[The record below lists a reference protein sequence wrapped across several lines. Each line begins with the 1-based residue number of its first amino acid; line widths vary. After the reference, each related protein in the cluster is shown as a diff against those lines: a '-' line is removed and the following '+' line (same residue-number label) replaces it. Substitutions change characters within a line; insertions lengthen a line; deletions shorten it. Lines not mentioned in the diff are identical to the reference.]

1 MPESSTSARIVF
13 TTAANSEEATRLGRT
28 LVEERLVACAT
39 LLPAIESI
47 YRWKGNIETSV
58 ESMLLL
64 KTNAAQLTALE
75 ARIQELHSY
84 ETPEFLALPVEA
96 GSRGYLEWMD
106 RCLASDSSPAMA
118 IKTDKTE

>member
-1 MPESSTSARIVF
+1 MPESSTSARIVV

-39 LLPAIESI
+39 LFPAIESI
-47 YRWKGNIETSV
+47 YRWKGSIESSV

-64 KTNAAQLTALE
+64 KTNAAQLTVLE
-75 ARIQELHSY
+75 ARLQELHSY
-84 ETPEFLALPVEA
+84 ETPEFLVLPVEA
-96 GSRGYLEWMD
+96 GSRGYLEWMNQ
-106 RCLASDSSPAMA
+106 CLGHDSSPAMA